1 MKLTQ
6 TILLA
11 LTAFKLAQA
20 LPQNN
25 NFRGGN
31 NDDQNDNNQDQNN
44 NQDQD
49 NNGQVQNGNAGNGTD
64 TGAGNGAG
72 TGAGDTGAGAGG
84 DTGNGGNAG
93 GNTCLDPANVQDASN
108 SKGAPDPAKGQ
119 SDSLQYVL
127 ANSLSV
133 TV

>member
-31 NDDQNDNNQDQNN
+31 NNDQNDNNQDQND
-44 NQDQD
+44 NQDQG
-49 NNGQVQNGNAGNGTD
+49 NNDQFQNGNAGNGTD
-64 TGAGNGAG
+64 TGAGNGGNTGAG
-72 TGAGDTGAGAGG
+72 ADAGDTGAGAG
-84 DTGNGGNAG
+84 GGNAG
-93 GNTCLDPANVQDASN
+93 GNTCLDTANIQDASA
-108 SKGAPDPAKGQ
+108 SQGAPDPAKGQ
-119 SDSLQYVL
+119 SNSLQYVL
-127 ANSLSV
+127 ANSLSI